1 MSEIERV
8 NLSIDAHF
16 QVYGNPQKHPKEMG
30 ELAHALVKCVCAAT
44 ARAQAQAME
53 KRVDVDPVLIARL
66 VKAEG
71 AAQVLDAATQDP
83 TMSSK
88 IEDVLV
94 GYGWEKADAADP
106 TKNPFVGQTSDK
118 VLTAANFKQAAEL
131 AMIARRAQYPLD
143 GENPWDAPIDPKVA
157 LYDPDDIYSFGI
169 FDTFID
175 PIQELL
181 PPLYRL
187 AAEGWSDEEDEED
200 EEDEASTQVVEPKA
214 VKQATKKRVVTQKL
228 KQKRRCAGNT
238 KSGNQCK
245 LNVAPGKRSYCN
257 AHSKKKAKKR
267 VAVKR

>member
-16 QVYGNPQKHPKEMG
+16 QVYGDPKKHPKEMG
-30 ELAHALVKCVCAAT
+30 ELAHALVKCVCAGT
-44 ARAQAQAME
+44 ARAQAKAME
-53 KRVDVDPVLIARL
+53 TRSEVDPELIKLL

-83 TMSSK
+83 TMSAT
-88 IEDVLV
+88 IESVLV
-94 GYGWEKADAADP
+94 NYGWEKADAADP

-118 VLTAANFKQAAEL
+118 VLSASNFKLAAEL

-143 GENPWDAPIDPKVA
+143 GASPWDDKIDPKVA

-181 PPLYRL
+181 PPLFRL
-187 AAEGWSDEEDEED
+187 ASEGWTEGPT
-200 EEDEASTQVVEPKA
+200 APQPTPVVKA
-214 VKQATKKRVVTQKL
+214 VVKKKKKAKAKKRGTGRPKCSGLTKKGTPCR
-228 KQKRRCAGNT
+228 
-238 KSGNQCK
+238 
-245 LNVAPGKRSYCN
+245 LNVAPGKRSYCE
-257 AHSKKKAKKR
+257 AHSKAKAKRKA
-267 VAVKR
+267 VAR